1 MQLRTSVRAAIGA
14 LTLLVCF
21 AVVSPSQFFGQAAT
35 PATPPAAA
43 PPAAARQALPT
54 APTPATPPAPLT
66 FPKPNPANFTA
77 ESPTVDTINQFL
89 KASWGFDPNRAWQVE
104 AILKTPVAG
113 VTKVIVA
120 VGEKGTGQ
128 PGGSLQF
135 FVLPDGKHLI
145 ADEVLPF
152 GANPFEMARKTLL
165 ERATGPSRGAASK
178 DLLFVEFSDFQCPH
192 CKDAQ
197 ATIDKLLA
205 DFPTAH
211 FVYENLPLVQ
221 VHTEAYKAASYS
233 VCVAKLGGDEA
244 FFKFANE
251 VFANQAALTPE
262 ASDKT
267 LKDAATKVGV
277 DADKVTACST
287 MPATKAAVDASLK
300 LSADLGVNST
310 PTLYVNGRALPLGGP
325 YDQLK
330 TVIAFQ
336 MTLDGA
342 APGSH

>member
-1 MQLRTSVRAAIGA
+1 MQLRTSVRAAICA
-14 LTLLVCF
+14 STISLCF
-21 AVVSPSQFFGQAAT
+21 AAVSPLRSFGQAAA
-35 PATPPAAA
+35 PAATPQGLPAA
-43 PPAAARQALPT
+43 PKPSV
-54 APTPATPPAPLT
+54 APLT
-66 FPKPNPANFTA
+66 FPPPNPANFNA
-77 ESPTVDTINQFL
+77 DSPTVDTINSFL

-113 VTKVIVA
+113 VTKVVVA

-152 GANPFEMARKTLL
+152 GANPFEQTRKTLMD
-165 ERATGPSRGAASK
+165 RATGPSRGAPAK

-197 ATIDKLLA
+197 ATVNNLLKE
-205 DFPTAH
+205 FPSAH
-211 FVYENLPLVQ
+211 FVYQSLPLVQ
-221 VHTEAYKAASYS
+221 IHTEAYKAASYG
-233 VCVAKLGGDEA
+233 VCVAKLGGDDV
-244 FFKFANE
+244 FFKYADE
-251 VFANQAALTPE
+251 VFANQASLTPA

-287 MPATKAAVDASLK
+287 TPATKAAVDASLK
-300 LSADLGVNST
+300 LSADLGINST

-325 YDQLK
+325 EDQLK
-330 TVIAFQ
+330 TVIAYQ
-336 MTLDGA
+336 MTLDGV
-342 APGSH
+342 APASH